1 MRVDYLT
8 SAIQKSY
15 CSSFEEFW
23 PLWHKPQFNKP
34 WNIKATSRFRKP
46 SEAYTINFTR
56 VLSIVEKC
64 LEHHEGSRKLYF
76 FIVRAAGLHVDVISF
91 LIKKKTF
98 IGWEVFKSASVYF
111 EAESRRNS
119 NSWSAYIDIFSFG
132 IYTQLSMT
140 SQQGRRSSLGDI
152 GEGFYFFAK
161 HNSLPYYLCLLS
173 TLI

>member
-46 SEAYTINFTR
+46 SEAYTINFIR

-91 LIKKKTF
+91 LIKKKPL
-98 IGWEVFKSASVYF
+98 SVEKF
-111 EAESRRNS
+111 
-119 NSWSAYIDIFSFG
+119 
-132 IYTQLSMT
+132 LS
-140 SQQGRRSSLGDI
+140 QRRSILKRNHAAIVIVEVLTLTFFHSESIPNCQWLHNRD
-152 GEGFYFFAK
+152 EGV
-161 HNSLPYYLCLLS
+161 H
-173 TLI
+173 